1 MWPLQILPPRHRADF
16 SKFRCGVAPLRIET
30 GRYEGLAENLRL
42 CPFCNVVENEMH
54 AILNCNT
61 YEDLRDALFKKASE
75 CSLDFD
81 SMSDEEKFMFL
92 FSNINLVRP
101 CAKTCALILQR
112 RQFLICK
119 R

>member
-1 MWPLQILPPRHRADF
+1 MLYISKECTVRPSVRAKSDGRRRTNHTIAVLVNTYLITVFQNSRESYLVLLPHDRF
-16 SKFRCGVAPLRIET
+16 SPDVAP
-30 GRYEGLAENLRL
+30 Y
-42 CPFCNVVENEMH
+42 
-54 AILNCNT
+54 
-61 YEDLRDALFKKASE
+61 KKASE